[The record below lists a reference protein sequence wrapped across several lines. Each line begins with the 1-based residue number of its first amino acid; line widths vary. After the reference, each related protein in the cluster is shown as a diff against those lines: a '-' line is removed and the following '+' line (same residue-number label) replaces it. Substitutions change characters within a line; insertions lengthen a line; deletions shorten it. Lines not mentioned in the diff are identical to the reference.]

1 MFDSLMSIANSDF
14 PDYGTDIALEPKPIS
29 ITPGN
34 NEPVPQEFFAD
45 IMALTLKFGILRDG
59 QEIEI
64 PLREAL
70 EIMPRRRER
79 SDAYNKLQKYLHT
92 ARNIVLTIRSNKNG
106 KKENC

>member
-14 PDYGTDIALEPKPIS
+14 PNYGNEIVSEPVSTS
-29 ITPGN
+29 ITIKN
-34 NEPVPQEFFAD
+34 NEPVPQEFFSD
-45 IMALTLKFGILRDG
+45 IMALTLKYGELKDG

-64 PLREAL
+64 SLRDAL

-79 SDAYNKLQKYLHT
+79 SDAYHKLQKYLSEV
-92 ARNIVLTIRSNKNG
+92 RNIVLTIRSNKNG